1 MLGSMTYAS
10 KEMTYGAPGVTTT
23 ASSRANPLS
32 QMPPLSGR
40 ASAPGTGGSALE
52 TRLEQLQREVAESTA
67 RVQALKNRNTTIASN
82 STGRAAPP
90 AAAAAQ
96 ARSQVGAKGA
106 GCLCRCACGWALSG
120 GCVVARVVWWLCS
133 CSRLAPR
140 PLPPWLSWLV
150 PLLVP
155 LLPRASASLLR
166 PCSCFHA

>member
-1 MLGSMTYAS
+1 MTYAS

-106 GCLCRCACGWALSG
+106 GCLCPCACGCALCG
-120 GCVVARVVWWLCS
+120 GCALALASCLCLVGSLGWWLCWCLS
-133 CSRLAPR
+133 CLV
-140 PLPPWLSWLV
+140 PLPPFFALV
-150 PLLVP
+150 L
-155 LLPRASASLLR
+155 ASM
-166 PCSCFHA
+166 HN

>member
-1 MLGSMTYAS
+1 MLGSMTYGS

-23 ASSRANPLS
+23 ASSASRANPLS

-82 STGRAAPP
+82 STARAGAAPP

-96 ARSQVGAKGA
+96 ARSEVGAKGS
-106 GCLCRCACGWALSG
+106 GCICPCACGWALCG
-120 GCVVARVVWWLCS
+120 GCAVALASWLCLVGSLGWWLCS
-133 CSRLAPR
+133 
-140 PLPPWLSWLV
+140 WLSWLV
-150 PLLVP
+150 AVPRCFALV
-155 LLPRASASLLR
+155 LA
-166 PCSCFHA
+166 CMHN

>member
-23 ASSRANPLS
+23 ASSASRANPLS

-82 STGRAAPP
+82 STARAGAAPL
-90 AAAAAQ
+90 AAAAQ
-96 ARSQVGAKGA
+96 ARSEVGAKGSA
-106 GCLCRCACGWALSG
+106 CLCPCACGWAL
-120 GCVVARVVWWLCS
+120 CVVAV
-133 CSRLAPR
+133 
-140 PLPPWLSWLV
+140 
-150 PLLVP
+150 LL
-155 LLPRASASLLR
+155 LLPRWLS
-166 PCSCFHA
+166 